1 MTPVLLAELHKDL
14 RMAPLSREMLDDFGN
29 RNAPQSAYL
38 AGSLAIAAADNDRE
52 LRADIFRLG
61 GLARE
66 W

>member
-1 MTPVLLAELHKDL
+1 
-14 RMAPLSREMLDDFGN
+14 MAPLSREMLDDFGN

-38 AGSLAIAAADNDRE
+38 AGSLAIAAAGYSRA

>member
-1 MTPVLLAELHKDL
+1 MTPVLHAELHKNP
-14 RMAPLSREMLDDFGN
+14 RMPPLSREMLDDFGN
-29 RNAPQSAYL
+29 RNAPQGVYL
-38 AGSLAIAAADNDRE
+38 AGSLAIATAGYSRA